1 MKLINEENDLIAIN
15 ELKQFKYWN
24 SKISQDTLEY
34 CKNRFSDIKPFNNK
48 VSEFVY
54 RLENKIE
61 VTPKCPICGKP
72 LLFLT
77 YKNGYR
83 EICSN
88 QCKFSKTGTSII
100 KFNRHI
106 NDKIK
111 YQNISDL
118 NNIIEQYKDNNIN
131 DEYIKNLFIV
141 NNKIIPGRLNLKYLI
156 RNKKYDVISYL
167 YYRYRIYDLT
177 KKKAISEIVYRIVNN
192 IDTIPLCEIC
202 NRPLTYLGYLY
213 GYGKYC
219 SECKKDK
226 KKLAA
231 HFLQKSRKTYKERTG
246 VDNPY
251 KNKDVRKKIKETW
264 KSNGYLNPMQSHK
277 IKQHVANT
285 NIKRYGVK
293 APILL
298 KSVKENAHSQDAI
311 NKCDITKR
319 KNNTYSSSKPE
330 ELLYK
335 NLIKIF
341 GKENIIRNYKS
352 EYYRWKCDFYISN
365 YDVYIELQGSWM
377 HGKHP
382 YNENDIND
390 VLKAKKLLEK
400 SEEINQFGKKKKSY
414 LGVLHTWTVSDPLKR
429 KTAKENNLN
438 YLEIFSCNENV
449 ILNQISDYF
458 KEHFNIEIN
467 GEPI

>member
-1 MKLINEENDLIAIN
+1 MKINDENDLIILN
-15 ELKQFKYWN
+15 ELKQYKYWN
-24 SKISQDTLEY
+24 SKIKQETLEY
-34 CKNRFSDIKPFNNK
+34 CKNRFIDIEPFNNK

-72 LLFLT
+72 LPFLT

-88 QCKFSKTGTSII
+88 QCKFSKTGISII
-100 KFNRHI
+100 KFNRNI

-111 YQNISDL
+111 YQNISNLD
-118 NNIIEQYKDNNIN
+118 NIIEQYKDNNIS
-131 DEYIKNLFIV
+131 DKDIKKLFIKN
-141 NNKIIPGRLNLKYLI
+141 NKVIPSKLNLKYLI
-156 RNKKYDVISYL
+156 RNEYYEIIAYL
-167 YYRYRIYDLT
+167 YNRYKIYDLT
-177 KKKAISEIVYRIVNN
+177 KKMVISEIVYRIVNN
-192 IDTIPLCEIC
+192 IETIPLCEIC
-202 NRPLTYLGYLY
+202 NRPLTYLNYLY

-251 KNKDVRKKIKETW
+251 KNKDIRKKIKETW
-264 KSNGYLNPMQSHK
+264 KNNGYDYPMQSYK
-277 IKQHVANT
+277 IKQHIANT
-285 NIKRYGVK
+285 NINRYGVSN
-293 APILL
+293 PFLI
-298 KSVKENAHSQDAI
+298 KSIKEKAHSQDAV

-319 KNNTYSSSKPE
+319 KNNTYSTSKPE

-341 GKENIIRNYKS
+341 GNENIIRNYKS

-390 VLKAKKLLEK
+390 ILKAKKLLEK

-414 LGVLHTWTVSDPLKR
+414 LYALHTWTISDPLKR
-429 KTAKENNLN
+429 ETAKKNNLN
-438 YLEIFSCNENV
+438 YLEIFSCNEND

-458 KEHFNIEIN
+458 KEHFNINILK
-467 GEPI
+467 